1 MNQLFLTFSSKKWKK
16 LSEAMHQR
24 GFSRTE
30 DECRKRWANYL
41 NPQLTNAEWSEEELA
56 KLYSLHAQMG
66 TKWAEI

>member
-1 MNQLFLTFSSKKWKK
+1 
-16 LSEAMHQR
+16 MHQR

-41 NPQLTNAEWSEEELA
+41 SPQLTNAEWSEEELA
-56 KLYSLHAQMG
+56 ELYSLHAQMG